1 MTSICTICGKSITHK
16 PSKHPK
22 FCSRECKTKS
32 QCVKKGYTIQFDNE
46 EIKRLYLEEKLSTL
60 EIAEI
65 MGTYKKMIRQ
75 RLLDMGIQLRSSG
88 ESKRLF
94 LIKYPEQNPNNLPG
108 VKEKQI
114 QAQIEYCKK
123 NADKLKQRNNLASIG
138 MQNRSPEEI
147 EQWKNKCSQAKL
159 NMTPQ
164 QKYDAL
170 VKQFN
175 TKKKNGTNLCNGL
188 ESIYEQYLIDHDI
201 EYEVQFMIPTG
212 IRRFRY
218 DFYIPSTN
226 TIVEVNGTGT
236 HADPRKYIPD
246 EIVKL
251 GLPGWTPRPA
261 KDIWKDDELKHEYA
275 KEHGYLVE
283 VIWEKDLI

>member
-22 FCSRECKTKS
+22 FCSRECKAKS
-32 QCVKKGYTIQFDNE
+32 QCGKQEYKIQFDND

-75 RLLDMGIQLRSSG
+75 RLLDMRIRLRSSG
-88 ESKRLF
+88 ESKQLF
-94 LIKYPEQNPNNLPG
+94 LTKHPEQNPNNLPG
-108 VKEKQI
+108 IKEKQI
-114 QAQIEYCKK
+114 QAQIDKNKTDPSSNAMRSKSSILRYKNMTPEKK
-123 NADKLKQRNNLASIG
+123 ES
-138 MQNRSPEEI
+138 
-147 EQWKNKCSQAKL
+147 WKNELSKSMF
-159 NMTPQ
+159 NRTPQ

-170 VKQFN
+170 IKQFN

-218 DFYIPSTN
+218 DFYIPSIN

-236 HADPRKYIPD
+236 HADPRKYAPD

-275 KEHGYLVE
+275 KEHGYLIE
-283 VIWEKDLI
+283 VVWESDLI